1 MPTLADAL
9 DNLIFQNLE
18 SLKQETEELRAI
30 LEPFISYWYSKPSET
45 KATVLIRK
53 LKIAFTML
61 EVCLA
66 NVQDPPSGNQDYQT
80 IATKLKLIYYLR
92 SFYMMNHVKVLV
104 LPRKDPGS
112 YKEPRQRWI
121 TITNEWQKYQKLWT
135 QIRSRESKEIKD
147 GCEAIIRICSQSL
160 EGLV

>member
-1 MPTLADAL
+1 MSSLLSEL

-18 SLKQETEELRAI
+18 NLKQETEELRAI

-61 EVCLA
+61 EVCIA
-66 NVQDPPSGNQDYQT
+66 DVQNLSDKQEYQI
-80 IATKLKLIYYLR
+80 IAAKVKLIYYLR

-104 LPRKDPGS
+104 LPRKDPDS
-112 YKEPRQRWI
+112 YREPRQRWI

-147 GCEAIIRICSQSL
+147 GCEIIIKICAPSL
-160 EGLV
+160 KGLV